1 MDGQNVNIDLNA
13 GLDTQ
18 SNDML
23 VSVNS
28 PKFLH
33 NRQKMQGRYMPNSVR
48 YEHDGWAVDN
58 DVYEFEKV
66 DVTIETSPKQY
77 LVSRET
83 VSSDVPLYKFFV
95 KDEAGNI
102 IGTFKY
108 TPKSNN
114 ITNDQMTIHVS
125 DSLTAVV
132 KYNRVTNKWELVS
145 GNGCRL
151 EATQDNQYRY
161 TLTVIN
167 TAKTF
172 QNQTYI
178 FTKGTDIE
186 INGKPFELVSQNT
199 TGSEYGNEGVTIS
212 TNTSGVTAV
221 KVNGVDYKNASSRG
235 GTVGVKDSIELS
247 FVPTEKKFV
256 THFSGIG
263 SSEPLKLMNF
273 EAHDKV
279 IDNYITLS
287 LSGEEYNSSTRA
299 WNDCEETALAYDSSS
314 GHKMRLKLDVAIP
327 VWGGISFLKGMRRN
341 TTGASRITTPA
352 DVVSD
357 CGGKL
362 QLHPGKISGGYLHRY
377 STTVLS
383 ANITVWQQCKDITKD
398 FTLSPISPMQLHVK
412 YSYYK
417 IEPAATFTE
426 CGKEFYD
433 EYVKTHSEEYY
444 TTTEEEVSMGSDNG
458 YTNTHYWYK
467 KFVPTKVTGNAT
479 IEEFDKWA
487 WTCADIET
495 LMSFDGIHKLFSWTS
510 ETQKVARKDTG
521 SSLGI
526 GVDYGIENLGKLVS
540 GACKWSADSSW
551 NDYDTTSGTELYSDE
566 SSFDDNSFYHTDV
579 YPKEGTTAWIMEDAV
594 DDKFVRRNDKAIS
607 FWACLSSGEIQG
619 YHKYEDGSGKSITP
633 RFKNGILAF
642 CYKGVFSKYLSL
654 KNPVVNTRKQ
664 SAEFT
669 YDDFE
674 LTDATTE
681 ASSNSY
687 DVSSMF
693 DLEVGNIR
701 FSSGQNCITLNVV
714 KKGTEPEYIFYCVKD
729 STSSSSDDKKTPK
742 RWWFEVD
749 DIKDRYCPGHI
760 YNGSI
765 DLAGSASGNMKAVA
779 ILNTYQGSSA
789 SNTVSFNLDAISAN
803 EKNYISN
810 VTSQKGQL
818 AVLQNFDTPEV
829 DKYCAMLDTVE
840 FVDSTPTVVTSLNT
854 STGEIT
860 ATMGQSV
867 TMVASSVDPDIKDFP
882 VKILI
887 YTAGDGVSDMGIVA
901 PMSAAGV
908 TGKSTFDTTYSVD
921 KDTVKAKIDIVAY
934 LTVKL
939 GTPYAI
945 KKGSTAVSA
954 FYKNGIC
961 YAVAPRTDDPTKGL
975 YLGYSFSKGKAY
987 LSFTADA
994 ANLGSYELKQ
1004 SEFTIAGKSTEKT
1017 VTFNTYEKKVVTGVT
1032 IDTTYEVS
1040 SAIDKATI
1048 NTTYVTI
1055 VVGGKTYTVPVSAF
1069 TNTTQKPYLKY
1080 LYTRIDDADSN
1091 NIYLGKQYTDEEFQF
1106 LKQQWNT
1113 TVDVENFWWIDSNHI
1128 LVLTK
1133 KEIQLLR
1140 KNPEELDDWAADK
1153 WELEKSYEKFEY
1165 ITNKVMNYFVS
1176 NVYGTTAA
1184 MDGAVFITMEQRGT
1198 DSFLINLYNPLNGM
1212 SKVQKEV
1219 YVNKVE
1225 IGEELN
1231 ANKQTLNTYSTI
1243 VIDNMLTQAKFT
1255 ATIVDTKVF
1264 IGIHYDNNF
1273 NQWTIVA
1280 DRDLSSIVIVQGYGF
1295 VGVDGLLTGGEIP
1308 KTYFATGEEGYLGF
1322 NSKVE
1327 PISVLGTAKD
1337 EDKQYLT
1344 DLGQLSELTERVVG
1358 TDSQQW
1364 YITKVLADIVSHIK
1378 VSVANGVVTFT
1389 PEYIPLSNTYS
1400 VNYASGSFGATVLG
1414 DYNPQT
1420 TGLMEFIRGA
1430 KADGLDK
1437 FLSLALSP
1445 QVCYFNTKISTLTY
1459 LQQTLGQA
1467 AYVHYNS
1474 TSIHQSQDT
1483 TSQNTASSAAAQVN
1497 PESTAVK
1504 SSDITADSI
1513 AFDFQ
1518 SVRQKV
1524 KAADNIYENLLTLVG
1539 SAISAV
1545 NGVATE
1551 KLKVNSTVN
1560 KTTTSDVGKA
1570 FGTYFMSNLQSA
1582 AVSEFTAMDMNPK
1595 LNAEVS
1601 AVKTLDMFFSTSA
1614 EQEIS
1619 AGSGWVNH
1627 NFVAQ
1632 CTSQSVTNVQT
1643 EGRQQKFFLL
1653 ITAITMIPIYAV
1665 YKGLEVTE
1673 QGLAKTTDS
1682 TSGGLF
1688 VMGGM
1693 AAGTNAA
1700 EVATHYASLGA
1711 WAVAKA
1717 ALEATK
1723 TVIELLPDILKG
1735 LGGDKL
1741 QTAVTSFITKHNI
1754 DIEGCHKYGSKSE
1767 SFMYP
1772 CWKCQGNVYTDE
1784 LVDVGIQ
1791 NKKWYVDMQAYD
1803 DVHEKKGTD
1812 KADFT
1817 TSDPSDSIKNKLKG
1831 DVDYFIASVRGSST
1845 EKPLPVKMAC
1855 IEGVKS
1861 FLPETL
1867 YKNENIGESE
1877 PVFSTHPFQD
1887 YIIDEN
1893 WQLSRTASVGMTTWI
1908 SCKDTKLIDGDASN
1922 MVITDEFCGVA
1933 APYTAIE
1940 IKRGIEMK
1948 YLRPFALTPKVL
1960 SLNCTG
1966 YNCLYDERMYH
1977 AFDGYGYRL
1986 VNWTGESGMA
1996 KGTRV
2001 WQYSFLVNDRFKR
2014 SNKMPLNEFFGNFK
2028 SDPVLALPGTA
2039 EDKVFSLVTMP
2050 EEAKGLTAGTI
2061 GEDKDKWR
2069 YSLPVFTEYV
2079 STLPAVVKTI
2089 SSYNLSVVDGITTL
2103 TTENH
2108 DLQSA
2113 YKAPTSV
2120 DFSIG
2125 EDKYRYTNEYICSL
2139 QNNDSTS
2146 GVTIVEH
2153 LCPCIG
2159 LTYLGATPTEA
2170 LFYSQNNRQYYKY
2183 SGGRS
2188 VQLVDMMERFRN
2200 IISGKYDFINQEI
2213 VVPAIATFKRLDDN
2227 VEDDADETDNVIV
2240 LRLNGQEVK
2249 GEICPPLKTIFKT
2262 KEGEDIHSW
2271 FRVLSLPTGIVFQG
2285 PNRCIVNRFII
2296 NDYMLEDIKANY
2308 GKWKRVPKEYYHP
2321 FRTYKKEF
2329 ETVKEFIGEEVEVRG
2344 WTHNPFLLVTAPL
2357 GVNEETDCLFEW
2369 NITFCWTNEMDMLYN
2384 KNEYAVV
2391 NVMAETMTPGGK
2403 VVAARPVH
2411 IYLVKE
2417 LFTRTGNYGYYSFRY
2432 QSNCGAGNRER
2443 LHLWSDQYIAIS
2455 DLSLTYKTVTQKR
2468 NDILTQQV
2476 DISRLVE
2483 V

>member
-1 MDGQNVNIDLNA
+1 MDGQNVNIDLNS
-13 GLDTQ
+13 GIDTQ

-66 DVTIETSPKQY
+66 DVTIETTPKQY

-102 IGTFKY
+102 IGTFKH
-108 TPKSNN
+108 TPTSNN
-114 ITNDQMTIHVS
+114 VTSDQVTVHVS
-125 DSLTAVV
+125 EGLTAVV
-132 KYNRVTNKWELVS
+132 KYNRDTNKWELVS

-151 EATQDNQYRY
+151 EAVQDNQYRY

-172 QNQTYI
+172 QNQTYT

-186 INGKPFELVSQNT
+186 INDKAFELTSQKNS
-199 TGSEYGNEGVTIS
+199 GSEYGNESVKIS

-221 KVNGVDYKNASSRG
+221 KVNGVDYKNATSRLG
-235 GTVGVKDSIELS
+235 NVGVKDSIELS

-273 EAHDKV
+273 EAHDKI
-279 IDNYITLS
+279 IDDYITLS
-287 LSGEEYNSSTRA
+287 LSGEDYNAQHS
-299 WNDCEETALAYDSSS
+299 WNSCDETALAYDATS
-314 GHKMRLKLDVAIP
+314 GHKMRLKLDVSIP
-327 VWGGISFLKGMRRN
+327 VWGGISFLKGVRKN

-362 QLHPGKISGGYLHRY
+362 QLIPGKITGGYLHRY
-377 STTVLS
+377 STPVLS

-398 FTLSPISPMQLHVK
+398 FTLSTISRMQLKVK

-417 IEPAATFTE
+417 IGVADGFTE
-426 CGKEFYD
+426 CKKDFYD
-433 EYVKTHSEEYY
+433 EYVKAHDKDYY
-444 TTTEEEVSMGSDNG
+444 KTEEETINISGDNQKFV
-458 YTNTHYWYK
+458 THYFYK
-467 KFVPTKVTGNAT
+467 KFVPTKVTGET
-479 IEEFDKWA
+479 YIDEFDKWS
-487 WTCADIET
+487 WTVADIET
-495 LMSFDGIHKLFSWTS
+495 LMSFDGIHKRFSWS
-510 ETQKVARKDTG
+510 NETQSVARKDTG
-521 SSLGI
+521 SSI
-526 GVDYGIENLGKLVS
+526 DTTVDYGIENLGKLVK
-540 GACKWSADSSW
+540 GACKWAADSSW
-551 NDYDTTSGTELYSDE
+551 NDYDTTSGTTLYSD
-566 SSFDDNSFYHTDV
+566 SASFDDDSYYHTDV
-579 YPKEGTTAWIMEDAV
+579 SPKAGTTAWIMERADEE
-594 DDKFVRRNDKAIS
+594 KFIRSNDKLIS
-607 FWACLSSGEIQG
+607 FWACLASGEIQG
-619 YHKYEDGSGKSITP
+619 YHKDEKGKGKSITDK
-633 RFKNGILAF
+633 FKKGIMAF

-664 SAEFT
+664 SSEFS

-674 LTDATTE
+674 LTDAAAE

-687 DVSSMF
+687 DISSMF
-693 DLEVGNIR
+693 DLEIGNVR
-701 FSSGQNCITLNVV
+701 FSSGQNSITLNVI
-714 KKGTEPEYIFYCVKD
+714 KKGIEPEYIFYCVKD
-729 STSSSSDDKKTPK
+729 STTSNSDDKKTPK
-742 RWWFEVD
+742 RWWYDVD

-760 YNGSI
+760 YNGTM

-779 ILNTYQGSSA
+779 VLNSYQGSSA
-789 SNTVSFNLDAISAN
+789 SNTVCFTLDAISAN
-803 EKNYISN
+803 EKNYLSS
-810 VTSQKGQL
+810 VTYQKGQL
-818 AVLQNFDTPEV
+818 TVLKNFDTPEV
-829 DKYCAMLDTVE
+829 DKYCAMLDTLE
-840 FVDSTPTVVTSLNT
+840 FEDAVPTVLTSINT
-854 STGEIT
+854 TTGGVN
-860 ATMGQSV
+860 ATVLQTVAMK
-867 TMVASSVDPDIKDFP
+867 ASSVDPDISDFP
-882 VKILI
+882 VRISFT
-887 YTAGDGVSDMGIVA
+887 TAGNGVSAMGILS
-901 PMSAAGV
+901 PMSPSGV
-908 TGKSTFDTTYSVD
+908 TGKSTFDTAYSVD
-921 KDTVKAKIDIVAY
+921 KNTVKAKIDIVAY
-934 LTVKL
+934 LVVKM
-939 GTPYAI
+939 GTPYTI
-945 KKGSTAVSA
+945 KKGGTAVSA
-954 FYKNGIC
+954 FYDNGIC
-961 YAVAPRTDDPTKGL
+961 YAVAPRTDDTTKGL
-975 YLGYSFSKGKAY
+975 ILGYSFLKGKAY
-987 LSFTADA
+987 LSFEADT

-1004 SEFTIAGKSTEKT
+1004 SEFTISGKSTEKT
-1017 VTFNTYEKKVVTGVT
+1017 ITFNTYEKKVVTGVT
-1032 IDTTYEVS
+1032 VNNTYEVS

-1055 VVGGKTYTVPVSAF
+1055 VVDGKTYTVPVSAF

-1080 LYTRIDDADSN
+1080 LYTRIDDADSK

-1113 TVDVENFWWIDSNHI
+1113 TVDVENFWWIDSTHI

-1140 KNPEELDDWAADK
+1140 KTEELDDWAADK

-1176 NVYGTTAA
+1176 NVYGATAA
-1184 MDGAVFITMEQRGT
+1184 TDGAVFITMEQRGT

-1219 YVNKVE
+1219 YVNKVD

-1273 NQWTIVA
+1273 NQWTIVT

-1308 KTYFATGEEGYLGF
+1308 KTYFATGAEGYLGF

-1378 VSVANGVVTFT
+1378 VTVANGVVTFT
-1389 PEYIPLSNTYS
+1389 PEYIPLTNTYS

-1483 TSQNTASSAAAQVN
+1483 SAQNTASSAAAQVN
-1497 PESTAVK
+1497 PESADVK
-1504 SSDITADSI
+1504 AADITADSI
-1513 AFDFQ
+1513 AFDYQ

-1539 SAISAV
+1539 SVISAV
-1545 NGVATE
+1545 NGIATE

-1673 QGLAKTTDS
+1673 QGLAKTTGS
-1682 TSGGLF
+1682 TTGGLDVSF
-1688 VMGGM
+1688 GLSS
-1693 AAGTNAA
+1693 GTNAA
-1700 EVATHYASLGA
+1700 EVATHYVTLGA

-1723 TVIELLPDILKG
+1723 TVVELLPDILKG
-1735 LGGDKL
+1735 LGGDQL
-1741 QTAVTSFITKHNI
+1741 QTAVSSLISKHNM
-1754 DIEGCHKYGSKSE
+1754 DIEGSHKYGSKSE

-1803 DVHEKKGTD
+1803 DVHERKGSGSTS
-1812 KADFT
+1812 FT
-1817 TSDPSDSIKNKLKG
+1817 TSEPSESVKDKLKG
-1831 DVDYFIASVRGSST
+1831 DVDYFVTSVRGSTT

-1908 SCKDTKLIDGDASN
+1908 SCKDTKLIDGEASN

-1933 APYTAIE
+1933 SPYTAIE
-1940 IKRGIEMK
+1940 IKRGVEMK
-1948 YLRPFALTPKVL
+1948 YLRPFALTPKIL

-1986 VNWTGESGMA
+1986 VSWTGESGMA

-2061 GEDKDKWR
+2061 GEDKDKRR

-2183 SGGRS
+2183 NGGRS
-2188 VQLVDMMERFRN
+2188 VQLVDMLERFRN
-2200 IISGKYDFINQEI
+2200 IIAGKYDFINQEI
-2213 VVPAIATFKRLDDN
+2213 VVPALATFKRLDDK
-2227 VEDDADETDNVIV
+2227 VEDDADETDNIIV

-2262 KEGEDIHSW
+2262 KEDEDIHSW

-2296 NDYMLEDIKANY
+2296 NDYMLEDIKSNY

-2369 NITFCWTNEMDMLYN
+2369 NITFCWTNVMDMLYN

-2403 VVAARPVH
+2403 VIAARPVH

-2468 NDILTQQV
+2468 NDILTQQIDV
-2476 DISRLVE
+2476 SHLVE